1 VVPKTN
7 SPDFAYVRIANDLAA
22 RIGAGEFPGHLPGE
36 RKLAQEYGV
45 AYLTLRHAMTLLRE
59 RRLIATSHGR
69 PSSIAQSGRGPDG
82 APPAPASAGD
92 APATPGSAP

>member
-1 VVPKTN
+1 MNCSRSTIEHYDAAVPRTN

-45 AYLTLRHAMTLLRE
+45 AYLTLRHAMGLLRE
-59 RRLIATSHGR
+59 RRLIATSQGR
-69 PSSIAQSGRGPDG
+69 PSHITPPGPGTDG
-82 APPAPASAGD
+82 AP
-92 APATPGSAP
+92 